1 MTKVWTLES
10 FLTHLNKVTKKF
22 FENMHTTKKVKT
34 IWYVCMCVAILFLE
48 NNPKNVNKQSK

>member
-1 MTKVWTLES
+1 
-10 FLTHLNKVTKKF
+10 
-22 FENMHTTKKVKT
+22 MHTTKKVKT